1 MFKIEDAVAVDTSE
15 YDLVPPGMPSTSP
28 GVVLAV
34 IEGPQLSYYVR
45 VRLQLGAIMEVTVP
59 AHKLALG

>member
-28 GVVLAV
+28 GVVLA
-34 IEGPQLSYYVR
+34 IMEGPQLSYYVR
-45 VRLQLGAIMEVTVP
+45 VRLQLGAIMDLTVP
-59 AHKLALG
+59 ADKLALA